1 MIVQNGLSRLP
12 LAGNR
17 PTDTAGYRLPLNDQ
31 LSAKAVVCQAVP
43 GSVVSSEA
51 PHRPTGIA
59 AAYLSAFNGRPC
71 EYHSASPLNH
81 RYRPASQRRTAS
93 CRPACARG
101 VGTGAGNGPGHPIYL
116 ASLAIRGEQALRR
129 HCYGNR

>member
-1 MIVQNGLSRLP
+1 MNGLSRLP

-17 PTDTAGYRLPLNDQ
+17 PTDAAGYRLPLNDQ

-59 AAYLSAFNGRPC
+59 AAHLSAFNGQPC
-71 EYHSASPLNH
+71 EYHSASPL
-81 RYRPASQRRTAS
+81 PLSKTVPGFLS
-93 CRPACARG
+93 L
-101 VGTGAGNGPGHPIYL
+101 NGPLLGKKKKVL
-116 ASLAIRGEQALRR
+116 SSK
-129 HCYGNR
+129 